1 MTLTDENP
9 FIHPLSSEI
18 TLNYR
23 LSRECW
29 VAKQLATE
37 QKKFNDFKKIK

>member
-1 MTLTDENP
+1 MTTTDENP

-29 VAKQLATE
+29 VAKQLAIE
-37 QKKFNDFKKIK
+37 QPKFIELKKMK